1 MTTNKKIFLV
11 LGLLAG
17 LHLSLY
23 GIVKYFDPAI
33 TEMPDVEFIFIDGT
47 KKKTSDFTG
56 RPVLVVFWA
65 TSCKTCVKEIP
76 HLIKLYNELHPKGL
90 EIIGVAMP
98 YDLPTNVITYAKS
111 MKIPYPVALD
121 VQGKVV
127 QAFGKVQVTPTT
139 FLISPKGKVERHV
152 IGKLNM
158 DKLRANI
165 VNL

>member
-1 MTTNKKIFLV
+1 V

-17 LHLSLY
+17 LHLALY

-33 TEMPDVEFIFIDGT
+33 SKAPDIEFTFIDGT
-47 KKKTSDFTG
+47 RKTMADFLG
-56 RPVLVVFWA
+56 HPALVVFWA
-65 TSCKTCVKEIP
+65 TSCKTCIKEIP
-76 HLIKLYNELHPKGL
+76 HLIKLHKELHPGGL
-90 EIIGVAMP
+90 EIIAVAMP
-98 YDLPTNVITYAKS
+98 YDPPTHVITYASS

-139 FLISPKGKVERHV
+139 FLISPKGEVKQHIV
-152 IGKLNM
+152 GKLNI
-158 DKLRANI
+158 DQLRRKI